1 TCATDCEPSVA
12 VRTPGRYRPVL
23 QHGPLT
29 FGQPLPACGC
39 ASTTIANDPRRALPC
54 VALTGAAETPRGPVL
69 TTWSPRA
76 DLLASGPDDA
86 SFVAEIDDDGR
97 AHVRF
102 GDGERGRRPEA
113 ATSFDARYRVG
124 SGPQGNVGA
133 ETINYLVFRET
144 TQGLGALVPR
154 NPLPAAGGSSPEST
168 ADVRMFA
175 PFAFRDVL
183 ERAITAGDYATLAA
197 DNARRLAERL
207 RLVPRAPVPGL
218 PVASAARL
226 GDARAGLEEEPG
238 ETDAVDPCLIPFRRL
253 QNAKASMRWTGSWY
267 EARVAVDPLGAQT
280 ADHALTSEIAAYLEP
295 YRRIGHDLGVSSA
308 RYVPLD
314 LALSV
319 CVAPNALRGHIESAL
334 WGLLGTG
341 VLADGTLGAF
351 NPDALT
357 FGHGILISQIVAAV
371 QAVHGVTEVQVV
383 RLARY
388 VFGSPPAE
396 ANANDVP
403 AGGVLR
409 LGAFE
414 IPRLDNDPNA
424 LANGR
429 LTLILR
435 GGR

>member
-1 TCATDCEPSVA
+1 
-12 VRTPGRYRPVL
+12 
-23 QHGPLT
+23 
-29 FGQPLPACGC
+29 
-39 ASTTIANDPRRALPC
+39 
-54 VALTGAAETPRGPVL
+54 
-69 TTWSPRA
+69 
-76 DLLASGPDDA
+76 
-86 SFVAEIDDDGR
+86 
-97 AHVRF
+97 
-102 GDGERGRRPEA
+102 
-113 ATSFDARYRVG
+113 
-124 SGPQGNVGA
+124 
-133 ETINYLVFRET
+133 
-144 TQGLGALVPR
+144 
-154 NPLPAAGGSSPEST
+154 
-168 ADVRMFA
+168 MFA

-207 RLVPRAPVPGL
+207 RLVPRAPVSGL

-226 GDARAGLEEEPG
+226 DDARAGLEEEPG

-280 ADHALTSEIAAYLEP
+280 ADNALTSEIAAYLEP

-319 CVAPNALRGHIESAL
+319 CVAPNALRGHIEAAL
-334 WGLLGTG
+334 RGLLGTG

-357 FGHGILISQIVAAV
+357 FGQGIRISPIVAAV

-424 LANGR
+424 PANGR